1 MHKEFI
7 IKVNPVKYNETVSE
21 VNNGIKT
28 EIVIKAKPS
37 ASPIILDFV
46 KIRPKTIENKIDY
59 MLNLYSLL

>member
-28 EIVIKAKPS
+28 EIVIFFLGEGEGGS
-37 ASPIILDFV
+37 WRS
-46 KIRPKTIENKIDY
+46 RGQ
-59 MLNLYSLL
+59 